1 MRIVFPLLFLFV
13 FSSFSFG
20 GVESSKDSTGK
31 TLAQVR
37 DAYFQRYISFEK
49 GLGKITQV
57 DHQGKTT
64 RHYLLHNVTYKSHSN
79 LLVTEADRLNGISL
93 KTMSVI
99 QSKSYRDRLPT
110 SNKWSEW
117 KSGSAMVLTWAT
129 IYIERK
135 NGMFKVTPVSGS
147 KYIKKVRKKPSK
159 APRTLRDL
167 AQ

>member
-1 MRIVFPLLFLFV
+1 MRIIFPLLILFV

-49 GLGKITQV
+49 KLGRVSQV
-57 DHQGKTT
+57 DHKGKTT
-64 RHYLLHNVTYKSHSN
+64 RHYELHNVTFKSHPN
-79 LLVTEADRLNGISL
+79 LFLTEADKLNGISL

-99 QSKSYRDRLPT
+99 KSKSYRDRLPS

-129 IYIERK
+129 IHIERK
-135 NGMFKVTPVSGS
+135 NGVFKVTPVSGS
-147 KYIKKVRKKPSK
+147 KYIKKVRKKPSN